1 MTGAIGPSLM
11 SIMHFDVPP
20 LNLAIRGFSVYLV
33 VLVLLRIGGKR
44 QIGQMGATE
53 FVAVLLIS
61 NAVQN
66 SMNGGDNS
74 LIGGLWLAGILI
86 GLSTAISWLTYK
98 SRFFSHL
105 FEGTPTLLV
114 HHGKVITKHLKQ
126 EMMTQRQLREML
138 RHQGFRSLSEIKDV
152 ILEADG
158 TLTIVRSDVANRLIA
173 EQTGEAPPAW
183 PDQAD
188 GSAKALFQNLVDDH
202 DENDG

>member
-1 MTGAIGPSLM
+1 MMSLF
-11 SIMHFDVPP
+11 HFEVAPW
-20 LNLAIRGFSVYLV
+20 NLAFRGFAVYFV

-74 LIGGLWLAGILI
+74 LIGGLWLAAILI
-86 GLSTAISWLTYK
+86 AMSTGISWLTYK

-126 EMMTQRQLREML
+126 EMLTQRALREML

-158 TLTIVRSDVANRLIA
+158 TLTIVRSDVANKVISDQL
-173 EQTGEAPPAW
+173 GEAPHAW

-188 GSAKALFQNLVDDH
+188 GSVNDLVRDLADDG
-202 DENDG
+202 EG

>member
-1 MTGAIGPSLM
+1 MFARRDCPMISLFHFEVGPW
-11 SIMHFDVPP
+11 
-20 LNLAIRGFSVYLV
+20 NLAIRACAVYLV
-33 VLVLLRIGGKR
+33 VLLLLRIGGKR

-86 GLSTAISWLTYK
+86 ALSTSISWLTYK

-114 HHGKVITKHLKQ
+114 HNSKPIPRNLKA

-138 RHQGFRSLSEIKDV
+138 RHQGFRSLTEIKDV

-158 TLTIVRSDVANRLIA
+158 TLTVVRSETANKVIA
-173 EQTGEAPPAW
+173 AQLGEAPPAW
-183 PDQAD
+183 PDQSD
-188 GSAKALFQNLVDDH
+188 GAANDLLSDLV